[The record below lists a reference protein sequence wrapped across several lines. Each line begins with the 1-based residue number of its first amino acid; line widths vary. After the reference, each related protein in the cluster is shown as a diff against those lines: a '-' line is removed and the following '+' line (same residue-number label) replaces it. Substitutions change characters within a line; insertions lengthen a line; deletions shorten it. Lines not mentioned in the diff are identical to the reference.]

1 MPRDGAPRAALLTA
15 VGVVGFIVGVY
26 VGLGASLAIWG
37 IDGVDEVGIVTLAV
51 GFGTVLSALGV
62 IVGSG
67 RARAVWRM
75 VASRAALVAG
85 LAVVALVT
93 WDFDAAWL
101 IPTGLIVV
109 GIEIWSSH
117 LAAEKRGFPSPVTA
131 DR

>member
-1 MPRDGAPRAALLTA
+1 M
-15 VGVVGFIVGVY
+15 
-26 VGLGASLAIWG
+26 
-37 IDGVDEVGIVTLAV
+37 
-51 GFGTVLSALGV
+51 
-62 IVGSG
+62 
-67 RARAVWRM
+67 WRM

-93 WDFDAAWL
+93 WDVDAAWL
-101 IPTGLIVV
+101 IPTGLAVV